1 MKNITSTK
9 YLLDQKKKR
18 LEEQEKRAAAE
29 QQNLQN
35 QKEKQ
40 DNERRNNIREG
51 LRLSYV
57 AYHKHRV
64 AEHYLK
70 DHGFRNFLPLS
81 SRIGTQ
87 GFCCIRDG
95 KACLV
100 FRGTEMSSFLDI
112 IIDLLCLP
120 WYRPA
125 THFGFGFSWRSVRK
139 EVRQWLKDHEGKFES
154 VALYGHSLGGAIAH
168 IAALDLA
175 SDEEH
180 TYNID
185 EVLTY
190 GAPRSS
196 FLFTGETFDELLLE
210 TNHKKTLG
218 SVTLRVVNKL
228 DLISKVPF
236 SWSGYRH
243 VGKLVYLSTDGKVYY
258 DDDAPK
264 KQMDEGFLEPVFRF
278 FEQENTALLTPLS
291 SSLIPKKRYIPSSAS
306 GVQSNSET
314 LGMFLKQK
322 YHQADRNMP
331 LILLPVQIMFIL
343 IAPFILLDSTY
354 SYLMRSGSSHLKD
367 QYVKYFFKTTT
378 QIEDD
383 IKTIKSKLGIKG
395 PSRLMT
401 LIGKTFKA
409 ITKIAL
415 YAGLFYVCYWIFTEW
430 TWPLALDLIY
440 G

>member
-1 MKNITSTK
+1 MKNIITAK

-18 LEEQEKRAAAE
+18 LEEQQKRAAAE
-29 QQNLQN
+29 QQNLQK
-35 QKEKQ
+35 QKEEQ
-40 DNERRNNIREG
+40 DNERREKIREG
-51 LRLSYV
+51 LRLSYI

-64 AEHYLK
+64 AEHYLT
-70 DHGFRNFLPLS
+70 DHGFSDFMPLS

-100 FRGTEMSSFLDI
+100 FRGTETSSLLDI
-112 IIDLLCLP
+112 TIDLLCLP

-139 EVRQWLKDHEGKFES
+139 DVRNWVKDHEGKFDR

-168 IAALDLA
+168 IAALELA
-175 SDEEH
+175 SDKER
-180 TYNID
+180 TYDIA
-185 EVLTY
+185 EVITY

-196 FLFTGETFDELLLE
+196 FLFTGETFDELLLK
-210 TNHKKTLG
+210 TKPKKTLG
-218 SVTLRVVNKL
+218 SVTFRVVNKL

-243 VGKLVYLSTDGKVYY
+243 VGKLVYLSTDGEVYY
-258 DDDAPK
+258 DENASH

-278 FEQENTALLTPLS
+278 FEQENTALLSPLS
-291 SSLIPKKRYIPSSAS
+291 LSLTREKKYIPSSAS
-306 GVQSNSET
+306 GLQSNSQT
-314 LGMFLKQK
+314 LGMLLKQK

-331 LILLPVQIMFIL
+331 LILLPFQIIFIL
-343 IAPFILLDSTY
+343 IAPFILLASTY

-367 QYVKYFFKTTT
+367 QYAKYFFKTTT
-378 QIEDD
+378 HIEDD
-383 IKTIKSKLGIKG
+383 LVIIKRKLGIKG
-395 PSRLMT
+395 PSRIMT
-401 LIGKTFKA
+401 AIGQFFKA
-409 ITKIAL
+409 ITIIAL
-415 YAGLFYVCYWIFTEW
+415 YAGLFYVCYWIFTRW
-430 TWPLALDLIY
+430 TWPIALELIY

>member
-1 MKNITSTK
+1 MKNIITAK

-40 DNERRNNIREG
+40 DNERRSKIKEG

-64 AEHYLK
+64 AEHYLTN
-70 DHGFRNFLPLS
+70 HGFRNFLPLS

-95 KACLV
+95 KAFLV
-100 FRGTEMSSFLDI
+100 FRGTEVSSLLDI
-112 IIDLLCLP
+112 IIDLLCIP
-120 WYRPA
+120 WYRPSS
-125 THFGFGFSWRSVRK
+125 HFGFGFSWRSVRK
-139 EVRQWLKDHEGKFES
+139 DVRNWLKDHEDKFDR
-154 VALYGHSLGGAIAH
+154 VALCGHSLGGAIAH
-168 IAALDLA
+168 IAALELA
-175 SDEEH
+175 SDKEQK
-180 TYNID
+180 ID
-185 EVLTY
+185 IAEVLTY

-196 FLFTGETFDELLLE
+196 FLSTGETYDELLLN
-210 TNHKKTLG
+210 TKQKKTLG
-218 SVTLRVVNKL
+218 SVTFRVVNKL

-236 SWSGYRH
+236 SWFGYRH
-243 VGKLVYLSTDGKVYY
+243 VGKLVYLSTDGEVYY
-258 DDDAPK
+258 DENASH
-264 KQMDEGFLEPVFRF
+264 KQMNEGFLKPVFRF

-291 SSLIPKKRYIPSSAS
+291 SSLIAKKKYIPSSAS
-306 GVQSNSET
+306 GVQSNPQT
-314 LGMFLKQK
+314 LGMLFKQK

-331 LILLPVQIMFIL
+331 LILLPFQIIFIL

-367 QYVKYFFKTTT
+367 QYVNYFFKTTT

-395 PSRLMT
+395 PSRVMN
-401 LIGKTFKA
+401 LIGKTFKV
-409 ITKIAL
+409 IIKIAFT
-415 YAGLFYVCYWIFTEW
+415 AGLFYLCYWIFTKW
-430 TWPLALDLIY
+430 TWPLALDLIN